1 MQHLLPNY
9 VVYLHLVLVY
19 FILFSQQI
27 KITALNVTYRLVFVM
42 GTDRV
47 LCELETEVVH
57 ITNSNRHRSSNVVSS
72 HKQTQ
77 GKCHSNKCHFVSPQ
91 TANMPTP
98 RNKLRFLLKTK
109 IKIYYTRKK
118 MSHMLSV

>member
-1 MQHLLPNY
+1 MHFIYTLI
-9 VVYLHLVLVY
+9 LVY
-19 FILFSQQI
+19 FIFFSQQI
-27 KITALNVTYRLVFVM
+27 KITALSVTYCLVFTM

-47 LCELETEVVH
+47 LCDLETEVVH
-57 ITNSNRHRSSNVVSS
+57 ITNSNQHRSLKILSS

-77 GKCHSNKCHFVSPQ
+77 SKCHCNNCHFVNPQ
-91 TANMPTP
+91 MANMPTP

-118 MSHMLSV
+118 MSHILVLSV